1 MGMES
6 VGLHG
11 PAQPVT
17 FSAVPVQAG
26 PLFPYSFLAGICS
39 GSIKEEAL
47 TKVAVVIWD
56 DEVHC
61 NKVLEVVWPRAR
73 PASYHIVIGHFF
85 WAPREAVKPWSIKDN

>member
-1 MGMES
+1 MES

-61 NKVLEVVWPRAR
+61 NKVLEVVCVGTWTGGLQHAGLHPGCTVYRWY
-73 PASYHIVIGHFF
+73 SMLHLL
-85 WAPREAVKPWSIKDN
+85 